1 MQVNLS
7 LKPWERVKGLL
18 LLLEPFSL
26 SNQQLTQTLKVK
38 RHQVLRDYSVALQPF
53 LPLGNEGTRSRD
65 GRKR

>member
-1 MQVNLS
+1 VNLT

-38 RHQVLRDYSVALQPF
+38 RHQVLRDYSVILQPF
-53 LPLGNEGTRSRD
+53 LPLGNAGTRGRD
-65 GRKR
+65 GKRR